1 MKEGNSMKNNP
12 VVPYILIFALGLG
25 LIFFLSLYGIDQ
37 KKEIAGADEDGTT
50 EGSKEDA
57 AASEDFDPESFVQG
71 QCISCHG
78 GDLTGAFGP
87 DLHGLTESKE
97 EIHDIIKNGKG
108 DSMPGFAS
116 KLQDEQID
124 ELTEYILT
132 LK

>member
-1 MKEGNSMKNNP
+1 MKTNP

-37 KKEIAGADEDGTT
+37 KKEIAATDEDGKTEET
-50 EGSKEDA
+50 EGTEGGSA
-57 AASEDFDPESFVQG
+57 AAEDFDPETFVQG

-78 GDLTGAFGP
+78 GDLTGGFGP
-87 DLHGLTESKE
+87 DLHGLSDSAET
-97 EIHDIIKNGKG
+97 IHDIIKNGKDAMPPFG
-108 DSMPGFAS
+108 D
-116 KLQDEQID
+116 KLADEQID